1 MKALPVLALCLAAA
15 CVRQVTP
22 PSTVQ
27 AVSQPLPPA
36 GFQETVITAEGLAA
50 VAFEDGTAA
59 ARDEALDDAL
69 RKAVEQGVGAYV
81 DAESRVEN
89 FQLISDRIYSRTSGY
104 VSSYSVLFEEEQ
116 GDLYRVVIRAVVKT
130 GEIENDLAAIGILLA
145 QQGRPRLMV
154 LVEEVEEPS
163 GEPSGS
169 GAMFET
175 MLMEHFSGLGFPVV
189 DAATVAGIIRQD
201 QERLILDGDDE
212 TASLLGLE
220 AGAEI
225 VVAGTAI
232 LSEESRVIAGSAR
245 TVYSF
250 QVSCRAINTRTA
262 QVLAASAT
270 STELPFSESQ
280 ARSAAADTTASELEE
295 AILGGWTGSENVT
308 VIVVYN
314 ADYEKLQALRS
325 QILLRVRGVV
335 DVVTRDLTG
344 SRATLEVFSETGTQD
359 VIDDL
364 SPEEMGLDFQITG
377 MAGNR
382 VEIHFGD

>member
-1 MKALPVLALCLAAA
+1 VKALPVLALCLAAA
-15 CVRQVTP
+15 CVRPVTP

-36 GFQETVITAEGLAA
+36 GFQETVITSEGLAA
-50 VAFEDGTAA
+50 VAFEGGTAT

-81 DAESRVEN
+81 DAESVVEN
-89 FQLISDRIYSRTSGY
+89 FQLISDRIYYRTSGY
-104 VSSYSVLFEEEQ
+104 VSSYSVIFEEEQ

-130 GEIENDLAAIGILLA
+130 GEIEDDLAAIGILLA

-154 LVEEVEEPS
+154 LVEELEEHS
-163 GEPSGS
+163 GEPSCS

-175 MLMEHFSGLGFPVV
+175 MLMEHFSELGFPVV

-225 VVAGTAI
+225 VVAGTAT
-232 LSEESRVIAGSAR
+232 LSEESRLIAGSAR
-245 TVYSF
+245 TVYDF

-280 ARSAAADTTASELEE
+280 ARSSAADTTAAELAE
-295 AILGGWTGSENVT
+295 AILSGWTGHENVT

-314 ADYEKLQALRS
+314 ADFDKLQELRS

-344 SRATLEVFSETGTQD
+344 SRATLEVFSETGTQE

-364 SPEEMGLDFQITG
+364 SSEEMGLDFQITG